1 MEQLERRRNVS
12 GWLSYRRVSSS
23 QQHAAICDGIL
34 LETCCVDE
42 KGVFYMKLQ
51 AKIVLDKN
59 KRIVGAYFTDDPT
72 ISEFDKD
79 VNGVEEVGV
88 ERLPDVGLI
97 NFKYID
103 GEYVYDP
110 LIMTETE
117 KEILE
122 SSVDCEYRMMLLEM
136 GLTE

>member
-1 MEQLERRRNVS
+1 
-12 GWLSYRRVSSS
+12 
-23 QQHAAICDGIL
+23 
-34 LETCCVDE
+34 
-42 KGVFYMKLQ
+42 MKLQ

-122 SSVDCEYRMMLLEM
+122 SSVDHEYRMMLLEM

>member
-1 MEQLERRRNVS
+1 MK
-12 GWLSYRRVSSS
+12 SYV
-23 QQHAAICDGIL
+23 
-34 LETCCVDE
+34 
-42 KGVFYMKLQ
+42 
-51 AKIVLDKN
+51 KIVLDKD
-59 KRIVGAYFTDDPT
+59 KRIVGAYYIDDPKAT
-72 ISEFDKD
+72 EFDKD
-79 VNGVEEVGV
+79 VGGVEEVGV

-122 SSVDCEYRMMLLEM
+122 SSVDHEYRMMLLEM
-136 GLTE
+136 GRTE